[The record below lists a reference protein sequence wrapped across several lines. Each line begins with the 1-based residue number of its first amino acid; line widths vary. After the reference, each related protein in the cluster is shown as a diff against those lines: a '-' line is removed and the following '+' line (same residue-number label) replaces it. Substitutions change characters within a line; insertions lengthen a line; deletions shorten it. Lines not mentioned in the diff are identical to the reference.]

1 MMYFRSLSALSLV
14 VFSCS
19 KGPHPPG
26 GEGEDEFDPGVSDSP
41 DGDDP
46 HDDDEPSDDDTA
58 EPPVEA
64 PESGVEVCYP
74 GADGDY
80 TACFGLVDHTP
91 EMGAA
96 YEYPE
101 PFEGN
106 PQYTQPLRFIDLTL
120 ADHSVDL
127 EANFALGELM
137 HEDKGQFGLYQV
149 HAVESLQAVRE
160 ASGGPL
166 FTHSGYRN
174 VDYNEGVGGAEW
186 SRHMYGDAMD
196 MHSETV
202 GLAEL
207 LSICEDLGA
216 GFTKLYSSHV
226 HCDWRDDPLDS
237 VFFEL

>member
-1 MMYFRSLSALSLV
+1 MCFRSLSALSLL

-26 GEGEDEFDPGVSDSP
+26 GEGEEEFDPGVAGSP
-41 DGDDP
+41 DGDSP
-46 HDDDEPSDDDTA
+46 SEDDTGAPSDT
-58 EPPVEA
+58 PVEA
-64 PESGVEVCYP
+64 PESGLEVCYP
-74 GADGDY
+74 GLGDDY
-80 TACFGLVDHTP
+80 SVCFGLVDHTP
-91 EMGAA
+91 EMGAS

-101 PFEGN
+101 PYEGN
-106 PQYTQPLRFIDLTL
+106 PQYHEPTRFIDLTV
-120 ADHSVDL
+120 ADHSAAL
-127 EANFALGELM
+127 AANFSFGELM

-160 ASGGPL
+160 ATGGPL
-166 FTHSGYRN
+166 FAHSGYRN
-174 VDYNEGVGGAEW
+174 VTYNEGVGGAEW
-186 SRHMYGDAMD
+186 SRHMYGDALD

-207 LSICEDLGA
+207 QTICEDLGA

-237 VFFEL
+237 AFFD

>member
-1 MMYFRSLSALSLV
+1 LALSLL

-19 KGPHPPG
+19 KDPHPPG
-26 GEGEDEFDPGVSDSP
+26 GEGEEEFDPGVVDSSDG
-41 DGDDP
+41 GDP
-46 HDDDEPSDDDTA
+46 YEDDTGEPSEA
-58 EPPVEA
+58 PVEA

-80 TACFGLVDHTP
+80 TVCFGLVDHTV
-91 EMGAA
+91 EMGES

-101 PFEGN
+101 PYEDS
-106 PQYTQPLRFIDLTL
+106 PQYNQPLRFIDLTL
-120 ADHSVDL
+120 ADHSVGL
-127 EANFALGELM
+127 AANFALGEMM

-160 ASGGPL
+160 ATGGPL
-166 FTHSGYRN
+166 FAHSGYRN
-174 VDYNEGVGGAEW
+174 VTYNEGVGGAEW

-196 MHSETV
+196 MHSDTV
-202 GLAEL
+202 SLTEL
-207 LSICEDLGA
+207 MGICEDLGA